1 MPQFDLNL
9 LNFQNI
15 IIYVFCISYLFYLK
29 EINVVFFY
37 LLKLPYLL
45 NLYIL
50 IFFFEKKIFIDSIYK
65 KMISLLLSTFNKI
78 KLLSFILSIENN
90 YFFYYII

>member
-29 EINVVFFY
+29 EINVVFFF